1 MEEVIPL
8 TVTVFKTILDSF
20 PVLSAFFFADLF
32 FFLSIPKEFITRNP
46 PLEFISVKLSKGI
59 YYSVTFLQQ

>member
-20 PVLSAFFFADLF
+20 PVLSAFFFADL